1 MRKFD
6 TSDFIHI
13 VLTHLRWPVAAGRL
27 EAEKMPWIALL
38 AIKWALADPE
48 AFAKGRATPSK
59 NDVYKVMDDI
69 YQIGDVGYMPDDFA
83 DVHLFMKAMAVQ
95 QFYLQFG
102 PALHRINRQL
112 FLFGDLPKDHRL
124 AIEFKKITKV
134 DINQY
139 LICSALLMLHYNDPN
154 TAAIDIEQYKATMGQ
169 AFSHEDIDA
178 FLASLTTT
186 FDNAVAVIRT
196 RDQLIRDAGGL
207 PRSPLE
213 FFEQSYFQRY
223 PFLMLD
229 SKPTCIER
237 HLLYRSLEYVVFD
250 RLREIAAE
258 TFMEDFGPVFER
270 YVEMYIRHARLDFY
284 TELQLRDHYKP
295 KQGTKEID
303 FVITEKEG
311 NVFVDAKGIELHYE
325 GKVALT
331 FEQQIKW
338 YKTSLTKAV
347 VQAHDALRMINDS
360 TRPALV
366 RSVSA
371 NYLIVVT
378 YKELYVGHGV
388 RLIDVIGQD
397 AFDVLVAPYEES
409 LRIHPSHMY
418 FMTIDEFEMLMCAVE
433 EGKTTVVGSL
443 ELSKAADQ
451 SPQTG
456 TYDYSQHLTKQGI
469 HGCFASFSKQ
479 KFRDVA
485 AQFIQIPKQLDI

>member
-6 TSDFIHI
+6 TAHFIHI
-13 VLTHLRWPVAAGRL
+13 VLVHLRSPVAAGKM

-38 AIKWALADPE
+38 TIKWALADTE
-48 AFAKGRATPSK
+48 AFSKGRAIPTK
-59 NDVYKVMDDI
+59 ADVYQTMDAI
-69 YQIGDVGYMPDDFA
+69 YQSGDAGYMPDDFA

-112 FLFGDLPKDHRL
+112 FLFGDLPNTHRL
-124 AIEFKKITKV
+124 TVEFKKITNI
-134 DINQY
+134 DINTY
-139 LICSALLMLHYNDPN
+139 LILSALLMMHYDDPN
-154 TAAIDIEQYKATMGQ
+154 TADISIERYKTTMSQ
-169 AFSHEDIDA
+169 AFSRETIEA
-178 FLASLTTT
+178 FLDTLTTT
-186 FDNAVAVIRT
+186 LMNAVAAIRA
-196 RDQLIRDAGGL
+196 RDQSIQEAGGL

-229 SKPTCIER
+229 GKPTCIER

-250 RLREIAAE
+250 QLREIDAE
-258 TFMEDFGPVFER
+258 KFMEDFGPVFER

-295 KQGTKEID
+295 KPRTKEID
-303 FVITEKEG
+303 FIITEKEG
-311 NVFVDAKGIELHYE
+311 NVFVDAKGIELHYA
-325 GKVALT
+325 GKVSLT

-378 YKELYVGHGV
+378 YKELYVGHGM

-397 AFDVLVAPYEES
+397 AFDVLVAPYEEN

-433 EGKTTVVGSL
+433 EGKTTLVGSL
-443 ELSKAADQ
+443 ELAKAADQ
-451 SPQTG
+451 NPQTG

-469 HGCFASFSKQ
+469 HGCLPPFFKQ

-485 AQFIQIPKQLDI
+485 AQFIQIPK